1 MTFWGVFSVTFL
13 LGLAGAMSPGA
24 LLTYTIVK
32 SLEAKKKAFLVG
44 FFISLGH
51 AIIEVILI
59 LILLAGVESFISQP
73 TILIIIGVLGGS
85 LLFFFGS
92 QILLD
97 IKNNRVDTSFLTST
111 EAQFD
116 SMVENPKKRLYSQHP
131 IFGSILFLMSNP
143 YWWLWW
149 ATVGVSIIIENA
161 VSLTNPTAF
170 WGLIIGKELGVFLWY
185 VSISTALGFSSR
197 FMTKNVY
204 LKILL
209 LCALFMAGYGI
220 YLAIS
225 PIFKFL

>member
-1 MTFWGVFSVTFL
+1 MTFWNVFSVTFL

-24 LLTYTIVK
+24 LLSYTIVK

-51 AIIEVILI
+51 AMVEILLI
-59 LILLAGVESFISQP
+59 FILLAGVESFISQP
-73 TILIIIGVLGGS
+73 IVLIFIGIFGGG

-97 IKNNRVDTSFLTST
+97 IKNNRIDTSFLTST
-111 EAQFD
+111 ESQELSPID
-116 SMVENPKKRLYSQHP
+116 NSKTKLYSRHP
-131 IFGSILFLMSNP
+131 VLGSILFLMSNP

-149 ATVGVSIIIENA
+149 ATVGVSIMIENA
-161 VSLTNPTAF
+161 VGFSNPSAI

-185 VSISTALGFSSR
+185 VSIATALGFSSK
-197 FMTKNVY
+197 FMTRKVY
-204 LKILL
+204 LAILI
-209 LCALFMAGYGI
+209 LCAVFMSSYGI

-225 PIFKFL
+225 PIVTLL